1 MKTSFIQQGRAQFCV
16 LILGLLAIA
25 PVWADC
31 SLTSTWEPWEP
42 YQYQDGDNITGLD
55 NDLVKA
61 IFKQADCQ
69 INFVKRPWARALKE
83 IEAGS
88 IDLASGASMNDER
101 QQYGHFSIPY
111 RDETMVLMIRKGDA
125 SKYDLRKITDIASI
139 KFELGV
145 VRDYYYGE
153 DHKAGL
159 EDPVYKKKV
168 SEVKDDT
175 ANLKKLA
182 AKRIDGILIDKYV
195 GPYLAKQEGIYDQLE
210 VHPVYINSDN
220 IYVMFSKKS
229 VTPNFVDS
237 INAAIDTLKDNGE
250 FDTILQQY
258 LK

>member
-1 MKTSFIQQGRAQFCV
+1 MLIKSIPAIRNYLSACLVGLCISIAAQAECQ
-16 LILGLLAIA
+16 
-25 PVWADC
+25 
-31 SLTSTWEPWEP
+31 LTSTWEQWEP
-42 YQYQDGDNITGLD
+42 YQYQEGDNITGLD

-101 QQYGHFSIPY
+101 LQYAHFSIPY
-111 RDETMVLMIRKGDA
+111 RDETMVLMVRKGEA
-125 SKYDLRKITDIASI
+125 SKYDLRKITDIAAI

-145 VRDYYYGE
+145 VRDYYYGD

-195 GPYLAKQEGIYDQLE
+195 GPYLAKQVGIYDQLE

-220 IYVMFSKKS
+220 IYIMFSKKT
-229 VTPNFVDS
+229 VTPVFVES
-237 INAAIDTLKDNGE
+237 INTAIDTLKDNGE
-250 FDTILQQY
+250 FDTILQRY